1 MLPTGE
7 EASLGQTTPSGP
19 DVVGVVSAVPVAD
32 DTSLLLG
39 ALEARPS
46 IKYTSNN

>member
-7 EASLGQTTPSGP
+7 DASFAPTTPSGP
-19 DVVGVVSAVPVAD
+19 EVVGVVSAVPVAE

-39 ALEARPS
+39 ALDVRPS
-46 IKYTSNN
+46 GEE